1 MNDAPVDIGIE
12 NNFGNPVT
20 PIKGVAL
27 PVTGVVAF
35 LDHSW
40 SERFTS
46 SGGYSMLNID
56 NSDAQLPTDFHQGH

>member
-12 NNFGNPVT
+12 NYFGNSVT